1 MQICIYTY
9 LHSPDRL
16 SITNDCFF
24 FRARRLPSPV
34 GNVIVMTIQIEA
46 RDKGNHFFTSR
57 SLSLSLSHFFV
68 YRDILR
74 LYSLLQAWRPWP
86 SSLFLL
92 PFLSLVVIAFASY
105 ATASCLRVNTKVV
118 TNIRK
123 KSNIKTLHSY
133 SLFFFL
139 LLSLSLF
146 LDLSLLYF
154 LFFFVKKSK

>member
-1 MQICIYTY
+1 
-9 LHSPDRL
+9 
-16 SITNDCFF
+16 
-24 FRARRLPSPV
+24 
-34 GNVIVMTIQIEA
+34 
-46 RDKGNHFFTSR
+46 
-57 SLSLSLSHFFV
+57 
-68 YRDILR
+68 
-74 LYSLLQAWRPWP
+74 LQAWRPWP